1 MLTSLTGRKWLSS
14 QGFTLFEL
22 LIVLLII
29 SVVSAFVG
37 PRLGGSMSN
46 MELRTA
52 AKKIAAILR
61 NTRSQATW
69 EGVTH
74 MAVFDLS
81 ENRVLVFPVKS
92 QTDDLNEDAEVDGN
106 KRENVSNTYDLPKKI
121 QIEKAVS
128 NSGEYHSGL
137 FEMSFFPAG
146 GSSGG
151 EISLINDRERHYSI
165 KVDFITGTVALSEGE
180 MK

>member
-14 QGFTLFEL
+14 RGFTLFEL

-29 SVVSAFVG
+29 SVVAAFVG

-46 MELRTA
+46 MELKAT

-61 NTRSQATW
+61 FARSQATW
-69 EGVTH
+69 EGVTYT
-74 MAVFDLS
+74 AIFDFS
-81 ENRVLVFPVKS
+81 ENRVHVSPVKS
-92 QTDDLNEDAEVDGN
+92 QTDESSEDTEVNGD
-106 KRENVSNTYDLPKKI
+106 KSTNVSKIYDLPKRI

-128 NSGEYHSGL
+128 NSGEYKSGL
-137 FEMSFFPAG
+137 FEISFFPAG

-151 EISLINDRERHYSI
+151 EISLINDRERHYFI
-165 KVDFITGTVALSEGE
+165 KVDFITGTVGLSEDE
-180 MK
+180 W